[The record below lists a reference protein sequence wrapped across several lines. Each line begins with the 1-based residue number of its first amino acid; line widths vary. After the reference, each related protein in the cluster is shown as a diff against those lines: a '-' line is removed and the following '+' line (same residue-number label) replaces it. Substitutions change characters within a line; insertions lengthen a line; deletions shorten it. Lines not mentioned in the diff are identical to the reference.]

1 MKLVYTAPN
10 SLMVDHLKLVLDSAG
25 IDSVV
30 EHRFLSSAS
39 GVLPAQETWPEL
51 WVLDDSDEPRAQALV
66 ADAAARGEVPQH
78 VCLAC
83 GERLAEQFGTCWHCG
98 ADAGSLLRPPDFVNE
113 EEAPPP
119 QRRPL
124 SWDTIHW
131 MAIVAA
137 AVIAIAMLRAYTR

>member
-30 EHRFLSSAS
+30 EHRFLSSAA
-39 GVLPAQETWPEL
+39 GVIPAQETWPEL
-51 WVLDDSDEPRAQALV
+51 WVLDESDEPRAQALI
-66 ADAAARGEVPQH
+66 AEAAANGEMRQH

-83 GERLAEQFGTCWHCG
+83 GERLSEHFGTCWHCG
-98 ADAGSLLRPPDFVNE
+98 ADAGSLLRPTNFHSE
-113 EEAPPP
+113 EDLRLPS
-119 QRRPL
+119 RPL

-131 MAIVAA
+131 MAMVAA
-137 AVIAIAMLRAYTR
+137 AIIALAILHAYTR